1 MGEQHEISYPQQSRP
16 YSTYLYFAL
25 PFLQLHQ
32 HIIPLLVNTILVLF
46 RNHQISYTL
55 SRCCCM
61 RRIVEDLN
69 KQLVQGQRLQIC
81 ISDLADLRF
90 QVQGIFEVHQD

>member
-1 MGEQHEISYPQQSRP
+1 
-16 YSTYLYFAL
+16 
-25 PFLQLHQ
+25 
-32 HIIPLLVNTILVLF
+32 
-46 RNHQISYTL
+46 
-55 SRCCCM
+55 M